1 MNATTNMLKSRSTV
15 HKPGRLKRG
24 GRIGVLATAGI
35 VEPKSLEAG
44 IAAIR
49 AEGFEVELS
58 KRIFDGKG
66 YLAGEPKERATE
78 LVDFFR
84 RSDIDA
90 ILSDIDERLG
100 LEIKAIRSQI
110 NTLLGIAI
118 AVLTVLTIAAVL
130 STFYIWQQRQRW
142 RLYQFRKI
150 ADHST

>member
-1 MNATTNMLKSRSTV
+1 MSRPKFLYKQGFFANMIAPVASPKRSIGICPQDRKACSLNATTNMLKSRSTV
-15 HKPGRLKRG
+15 HKPGRLNRG

-58 KRIFDGKG
+58 KQIFDGKG
-66 YLAGEPKERATE
+66 YLAGESKERAKE

-90 ILSDIDERLG
+90 IFCARGGFGSMQILPYLG
-100 LEIKAIRSQI
+100 SELKGYP
-110 NTLLGIAI
+110 T
-118 AVLTVLTIAAVL
+118 
-130 STFYIWQQRQRW
+130 
-142 RLYQFRKI
+142 
-150 ADHST
+150 